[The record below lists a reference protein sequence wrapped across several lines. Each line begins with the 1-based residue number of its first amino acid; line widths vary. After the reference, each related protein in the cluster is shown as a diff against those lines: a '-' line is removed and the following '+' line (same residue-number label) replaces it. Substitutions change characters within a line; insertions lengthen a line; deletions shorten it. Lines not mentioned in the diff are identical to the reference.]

1 MRLFVAIEL
10 PADVRDGL
18 SRLCADVPG
27 ARWVEPEQM
36 HLTLRFI
43 GEVDGLV
50 QREVAAALECVRAQ
64 PFTLSLAGVGH
75 FPPRGVPRVLWAGV
89 ERSDALAALHERV
102 ERALVRAGVE
112 PERRRFAPH
121 VTLARLRGTPTR
133 AVGSFLV
140 AHGLYRSPPF
150 AVDAFHLF
158 SSKLTAKRA
167 IHRIEETFPLGEA
180 APV

>member
-1 MRLFVAIEL
+1 MRLFVAVEL
-10 PADVRDGL
+10 PDAVREGL

-50 QREVAAALECVRAQ
+50 EREVVDALARVRAE
-64 PFTLSLAGVGH
+64 PFSVSLSGVGH
-75 FPPRGVPRVLWAGV
+75 FPPRGLPRVLWAGV
-89 ERSDALAALHERV
+89 ERSEALAALHDRV
-102 ERALVRAGVE
+102 ERALQRAGLE
-112 PERRRFAPH
+112 PERRRFFPH
-121 VTLARLRGTPTR
+121 VTLARLRGTPAR

-140 AHGLYRSPPF
+140 AHGLYRSPAF
-150 AVDAFHLF
+150 AVDVFHLY
-158 SSKLTAKRA
+158 SSRLTPKRA
-167 IHRIEETFPLGEA
+167 VYRIEASYPLVER